1 MKQSMNYINALPDF
15 IEMQRASF
23 CWFIA
28 QGLNEELAMFSRI
41 HDFSYN
47 TEYILFG
54 NEYCLVKPI
63 YNIIRAKK
71 YTANY
76 AAQLVIPLEI
86 RNKKSNSIKFH
97 SQFPIITL
105 PLMTTSATFV
115 INGCE
120 RVIVSQIIRSPG
132 IYFEKNKN
140 QKKRKIVKR
149 KLSTDVNKLKS
160 FIPLGEPFISEHVLS
175 FFPTIYNQ
183 SLFQYSFTELKKQE
197 TNFNFYFLESFKIYR
212 IISGTQSLNKKSER
226 IKIFLHWLS
235 IKENIFNQTTTFS
248 SLATINL
255 IKNWHTLLRTLIK
268 YNLLKQLFNSKIQKI
283 ENQWLNKLNQ
293 TYLQIPTNKSVL
305 SNTSSFLN
313 LINYYEKTIQLKFCN
328 KLLLILVGNP
338 TSLKQINQFK
348 FLNNRIL
355 GTTQKIM
362 SVTKKSNKQNI
373 KPIFYF
379 SSTLKELFKYR
390 QKKKKLK
397 DPNNIRILTNSK
409 TYLSP
414 IQIRE
419 LKLEN
424 TNQSLFEYKYEINDN
439 KNKLTYLKSRSEIIQ
454 YKDSHQIKDSYRQ
467 RYSEKD
473 LYTAILI
480 PESGSWIR
488 FGFQKNTE
496 INKYKYPIKNQ
507 EDEVVIQLDK
517 FTQKPVIHLL
527 KEMGLT
533 DLEICQNLHHADF
546 FYFNKPLISTSINSS
561 TPCLRFDLKFN
572 DYKNISE
579 FSRIFDVRYY
589 RLGKIG
595 RSKINSRLNL
605 KLNSRIQTITYTDIF
620 SIIDSLITLSI
631 SKTTGD
637 DIDHL
642 KNRRVRSVGE
652 LLQNL
657 FRIGFQRLLRKLRSQ
672 TNKIGSSQLS
682 SFNIVGTTIREF
694 FGSSQLSQYMDQTNP
709 LSSLTHRRR
718 ISGLGPGGFDRD
730 RISFAVRDIHPSHYG
745 RICPIETP
753 EGQNVGLIASL
764 TTCARVN
771 KSGFI
776 ETPFWRV
783 INGKV
788 IKTGN
793 PIYLTAE
800 IEDFYKIAPADIA
813 TNEKNYLVRNLI
825 PVRYKQDFVTVT
837 PFEVDFIAIST
848 IQVVSVAASLI
859 PFFEH
864 DDANRALMGSNMQRQ
879 SVPLILPQKPIVG
892 TGLENQIA
900 IDSGA
905 TLNAH
910 SDGIID
916 SVTADQII
924 IKHNTGKELKYP
936 LQKYQ
941 RSNQE
946 TCINHRPIVW
956 KGEQVISGQMLT
968 DGPGINAGELA
979 LGQNVLI
986 AYMPWQG
993 YNFED
998 AILINERL
1006 VYEDIFT
1013 SIHIERYEVE
1023 IDQTADISE
1032 KTTKTIPNL
1041 NLSEIQHL
1049 NDDGIVSIGTFV
1061 KPGDILVGKVVE
1073 KDDSEQLPEAKL
1085 LRAIFG
1091 AKAKGVRDTSFRM
1104 PKGEY
1109 GRVIETL
1116 TFNRRTKLAYKFEK
1130 IQIFVAQIRKIQV
1143 GDKIAGRHGNKGI
1156 ISRILPRQ
1164 DMPFLPDG
1172 TPIDIILNPL
1182 GVPSRMNVGQLYE
1195 CLLGFAGHKL
1205 ERRFKILP
1213 FDEMYGPEVSRILIN
1228 KKLRQAAIEKD
1239 EAWVFNP
1246 YSPGKMVLIDGRTG
1260 KEFEN
1265 PITVGSG
1272 YMLKLIHL
1280 VDDKMHARA
1289 TGPYS
1294 LVTQQPL
1301 GGKAQQG
1308 GQRFGEMEVWALE
1321 GFGAAFTLKEL
1332 LTIKSDDMEGRNE
1345 TLNAIVKGHSIPTS
1359 GIPESFKVL
1368 LQELRSIG
1376 LDMSTYRIE
1385 QFNTSQTYETEV
1397 NLIEKYDPLSK
1408 TFPPTSN
1415 TNSIAF

>member
-1 MKQSMNYINALPDF
+1 MKKSMNYITALPDF
-15 IEMQRASF
+15 IEMQRVSF

-28 QGLNEELAMFSRI
+28 YGLNEELSMFSRI

-47 TEYILFG
+47 TEYLLFG
-54 NEYCLVKPI
+54 QEYSLVKPI
-63 YNIIRAKK
+63 YNIVRAKK

-76 AAQLVIPLEI
+76 AAQLVIPLEV
-86 RNKKSNSIKFH
+86 RNKKLNSVRYH
-97 SQFPIITL
+97 SQFPIINL

-140 QKKRKIVKR
+140 QKKRKKVKR
-149 KLSTDVNKLKS
+149 FLSSDINKLRS
-160 FIPLGEPFISEHVLS
+160 FVPIAEPFLSQQVL
-175 FFPTIYNQ
+175 FFPKTLKSDRILGSSYKN
-183 SLFQYSFTELKKQE
+183 LKKHKYV
-197 TNFNFYFLESFKIYR
+197 FNSYLLESFKIYR
-212 IISGTQSLNKKSER
+212 TISKTTNPDTKIER
-226 IKIFLHWLS
+226 IKLFLHWL
-235 IKENIFNQTTTFS
+235 K
-248 SLATINL
+248 
-255 IKNWHTLLRTLIK
+255 IKNKQVFQSQIIPNDYFNEFFVHWNFLLKCLIK
-268 YNLLKQLFNSKIQKI
+268 YEILKEKGGSALNSLQTPWLKTINNHLQTTDRLSKSTVLNDEVLFQYEKINQILFSYKVLLVPLFGTNSFKNLKNFTFLKSNLLDSQKKLKILTTELQHK
-283 ENQWLNKLNQ
+283 KLK
-293 TYLQIPTNKSVL
+293 PTLYFS
-305 SNTSSFLN
+305 
-313 LINYYEKTIQLKFCN
+313 
-328 KLLLILVGNP
+328 
-338 TSLKQINQFK
+338 TSLKELCKYTRKKNQ
-348 FLNNRIL
+348 N
-355 GTTQKIM
+355 
-362 SVTKKSNKQNI
+362 SQNLYDI
-373 KPIFYF
+373 
-379 SSTLKELFKYR
+379 
-390 QKKKKLK
+390 
-397 DPNNIRILTNSK
+397 
-409 TYLSP
+409 
-414 IQIRE
+414 
-419 LKLEN
+419 
-424 TNQSLFEYKYEINDN
+424 
-439 KNKLTYLKSRSEIIQ
+439 TYLKSRSEIIQ
-454 YKDSHQIKDSYRQ
+454 YKDDHEIKDKYKIK
-467 RYSEKD
+467 YNEKD

-480 PESGSWIR
+480 PEYGSWIR
-488 FGFQKNTE
+488 FSFQRNTK
-496 INKYKYPIKNQ
+496 INRYKYPIKNQ

-517 FTQKPVIHLL
+517 ITQKPVLHLL

-533 DLEICQNLHHADF
+533 DLEICQSLEHSDF
-546 FYFNKPLISTSINSS
+546 FYFNNPLITTNLEVEN
-561 TPCLRFDLKFN
+561 PLLRFNLSRDY
-572 DYKNISE
+572 YKNISE
-579 FSRIFDVRYY
+579 FSRIFDAQYY
-589 RLGKIG
+589 SLGKIG
-595 RSKINSRLNL
+595 RFKINNRLNI
-605 KLNSRIQTITYTDIF
+605 KVSKQIQTITYEDIF
-620 SIIDSLITLSI
+620 AIIDSLITLSI
-631 SKTTGD
+631 SKTVSD

-672 TNKIGSSQLS
+672 TNKTGSSQLS
-682 SFNIVGTTIREF
+682 SFNIVGATVREF

-793 PIYLTAE
+793 PIYLTADL
-800 IEDFYKIAPADIA
+800 EDFYKIAPADIS
-813 TNEKNYLVRNLI
+813 TNEKNYLTKNLI
-825 PVRYKQDFVTVT
+825 PVRYKQDFINVT
-837 PFEVDFIAIST
+837 PFEIDFIAIST

-900 IDSGA
+900 IDSGL
-905 TLNAH
+905 TINAQH
-910 SDGIID
+910 SGLVE

-924 IKHNTGKELKYP
+924 IKNSFGKEIKYT

-946 TCINHRPIVW
+946 TCINQRPIVW
-956 KGEQVISGQMLT
+956 KGEKIESGQMLT
-968 DGPGINAGELA
+968 DGPGIANSELA

-986 AYMPWQG
+986 AYMPWHG

-1006 VYEDIFT
+1006 VYEDVFT
-1013 SIHIERYEVE
+1013 SIHIERYEIE
-1023 IDQTADISE
+1023 IDQTAEVCE
-1032 KTTKTIPNL
+1032 KTTRNIPNL
-1041 NLSEIQHL
+1041 SFSELQHL
-1049 NDDGIVSIGTFV
+1049 NEDGIVSIGTFV
-1061 KPGDILVGKVVE
+1061 KPGDILVGKVIA
-1073 KDDSEQLPEAKL
+1073 KDESEQLPEAKL

-1104 PKGEY
+1104 PEGEY

-1130 IQIFVAQIRKIQV
+1130 IQIFIAQIRKIQV

-1172 TPIDIILNPL
+1172 TPVDIILNPL

-1195 CLLGFAGHKL
+1195 CLLGLAGHKL
-1205 ERRFKILP
+1205 NRRFKILP
-1213 FDEMYGPEVSRILIN
+1213 FDEMYGQEVSRILIN
-1228 KKLRQAAIEKD
+1228 KKLRQASIERD
-1239 EAWVFNP
+1239 EAWLFNP

-1265 PITVGSG
+1265 PITVGNA

-1301 GGKAQQG
+1301 GGKAQHG

-1345 TLNAIVKGHSIPTS
+1345 TLNAIVKGQPIPTS

-1376 LDMSTYRIE
+1376 LDMSTYRI
-1385 QFNTSQTYETEV
+1385 QKLSSPQTYEVEV

-1415 TNSIAF
+1415 INNISF

>member
-1 MKQSMNYINALPDF
+1 MKQSMNYITALPDF
-15 IEMQRASF
+15 IEMQRVSF

-54 NEYCLVKPI
+54 HEYSLVKPI
-63 YNIIRAKK
+63 YNILRAKK
-71 YTANY
+71 FTANY
-76 AAQLVIPLEI
+76 AAQLVIPLEV
-86 RNKKSNSIKFH
+86 RNKKLNSIRYH
-97 SQFPIITL
+97 SQFPIINL
-105 PLMTTSATFV
+105 PLMTTSATFI

-140 QKKRKIVKR
+140 QKKRKIIKR
-149 KLSTDVNKLKS
+149 KLPSDINKLRD
-160 FIPLGEPFISEHVLS
+160 FIPLGEPFISEQILT
-175 FFPTIYNQ
+175 FFPNVYNQ
-183 SLFQYSFTELKKQE
+183 SFFQYSFAELKRNEKD
-197 TNFNFYFLESFKIYR
+197 FYFYFLESFKIYQV
-212 IISGTQSLNKKSER
+212 ILKTIKYDKKLER
-226 IKIFLHWLS
+226 IKIFLHWLK
-235 IKENIFNQTTTFS
+235 IKKNEFTYRS
-248 SLATINL
+248 SLHSSNIINL
-255 IKNWHTLLRTLIK
+255 IENWNTLLKVLIK
-268 YNLLKQLFNSKIQKI
+268 YELFSRILNNDFNNLEKQWLRILNENLSTGQLLNDPQLFIKYYQKDI
-283 ENQWLNKLNQ
+283 LLTFPE
-293 TYLQIPTNKSVL
+293 
-305 SNTSSFLN
+305 
-313 LINYYEKTIQLKFCN
+313 QLF
-328 KLLLILVGNP
+328 LILVSNQNH
-338 TSLKQINQFK
+338 LRQINQFK
-348 FLNNRIL
+348 FLKKTSYI
-355 GTTQKIM
+355 TTQKLETLL
-362 SVTKKSNKQNI
+362 SNRQEKKL
-373 KPIFYF
+373 KPTFYF
-379 SSTLKELFKYR
+379 TTTLKEVFKYK
-390 QKKKKLK
+390 QKKKKSK
-397 DPNNIRILTNSK
+397 EIDNSFILTNSRID
-409 TYLSP
+409 LNLL
-414 IQIRE
+414 QIRNNN
-419 LKLEN
+419 LKHSNEN
-424 TNQSLFEYKYEINDN
+424 LFEYNFEFGEN
-439 KNKLTYLKSRSEIIQ
+439 KKKLNYLKSRSEIIQ
-454 YKDSHQIKDSYRQ
+454 YKDCHEIKDNYKEKFN
-467 RYSEKD
+467 EKD

-480 PESGSWIR
+480 PESGSWVR
-488 FGFQKNTE
+488 FTFQKNTE

-517 FTQKPVIHLL
+517 FTQKPIIHLL

-533 DLEICQNLHHADF
+533 DLEICQNLNHADF
-546 FYFNKPLISTSINSS
+546 FYFNKPLITNLINLEQ
-561 TPCLRFDLKFN
+561 PLLRFDLKF
-572 DYKNISE
+572 DYYRNISE

-595 RSKINSRLNL
+595 RSKINNRLNL
-605 KLNSRIQTITYTDIF
+605 KLNNQIQTITYTDIF
-620 SIIDSLITLSI
+620 AIIDSLITLSI
-631 SKTTGD
+631 SKTVSD

-682 SFNIVGTTIREF
+682 SFNIVGATIREF

-793 PIYLTAE
+793 PIYLTAD
-800 IEDFYKIAPADIA
+800 IEDLYKIAPADIA
-813 TNEKNYLVRNLI
+813 TNSQNYLTRNLI
-825 PVRYKQDFVTVT
+825 PVRYKQDFITVP
-837 PFEVDFIAIST
+837 PFDVDFIAISPV
-848 IQVVSVAASLI
+848 QVVSVAASLI

-900 IDSGA
+900 IDSGT

-910 SDGIID
+910 KTGIIN
-916 SVTADQII
+916 SVTADQITI
-924 IKHNTGKELKYP
+924 TYENGKEAKYP

-956 KGEQVISGQMLT
+956 KGERVESGQMLT
-968 DGPGINAGELA
+968 DGPGINASELA

-1006 VYEDIFT
+1006 VYEDVFT
-1013 SIHIERYEVE
+1013 SIHIERYEIE
-1023 IDQTADISE
+1023 IDQTAE
-1032 KTTKTIPNL
+1032 VCEETTKNIPNL
-1041 NLSEIQHL
+1041 NFSEIQHL
-1049 NDDGIVSIGTFV
+1049 NEDGIVSIGTFV
-1061 KPGDILVGKVVE
+1061 KPGDILVGKVIE

-1104 PKGEY
+1104 PEGEY
-1109 GRVIETL
+1109 GRVIGTL

-1130 IQIFVAQIRKIQV
+1130 IQIFIAQIRKIQV

-1182 GVPSRMNVGQLYE
+1182 GVPSRMNVGQIYE
-1195 CLLGFAGHKL
+1195 CLLGLAGHKL
-1205 ERRFKILP
+1205 DRRFKILP
-1213 FDEMYGPEVSRILIN
+1213 FDEMYGQEISRILIN
-1228 KKLRQAAIEKD
+1228 KKLRQASIEKD
-1239 EAWVFNP
+1239 EAWLFNP

-1265 PITVGSG
+1265 PITVGNG

-1301 GGKAQQG
+1301 GGKAQHG

-1345 TLNAIVKGHSIPTS
+1345 TLNAIVKGQSIPTS

-1376 LDMSTYRIE
+1376 LDMSTYRLE
-1385 QFNTSQTYETEV
+1385 QFNTSQIYETEV
-1397 NLIEKYDPLSK
+1397 NLIEKYDPLTK

-1415 TNSIAF
+1415 INTISF

>member
-1 MKQSMNYINALPDF
+1 MKKSMNYITALPDF
-15 IEMQRASF
+15 IEMQRVSF

-28 QGLNEELAMFSRI
+28 YGLNEELSMFSRI

-47 TEYILFG
+47 TEYLLFG
-54 NEYCLVKPI
+54 QEYSLVKPI
-63 YNIIRAKK
+63 YNIVRAKK

-76 AAQLVIPLEI
+76 AAQLVIPLEV
-86 RNKKSNSIKFH
+86 RNKKLNSVRYH
-97 SQFPIITL
+97 SQFPIINL
-105 PLMTTSATFV
+105 PLMTTAATFV

-140 QKKRKIVKR
+140 QKKRKKVKR
-149 KLSTDVNKLKS
+149 FLSSDINKLRS
-160 FIPLGEPFISEHVLS
+160 FVPIGEPFLSQQVLFFSQNLKSERLFGS
-175 FFPTIYNQ
+175 SYNN
-183 SLFQYSFTELKKQE
+183 LKKHKHV
-197 TNFNFYFLESFKIYR
+197 FNSYLLESFKIYR
-212 IISGTQSLNKKSER
+212 IISKTTDPETKIER
-226 IKIFLHWLS
+226 IKLFLHWLKVKNKQILQS
-235 IKENIFNQTTTFS
+235 QTEDFNEFFGHW
-248 SLATINL
+248 NF
-255 IKNWHTLLRTLIK
+255 LLKCLIK
-268 YNLLKQLFNSKIQKI
+268 YEILKENSDTSLDSLQNSWLKTLNTHLLTTNIVSK
-283 ENQWLNKLNQ
+283 
-293 TYLQIPTNKSVL
+293 S
-305 SNTSSFLN
+305 
-313 LINYYEKTIQLKFCN
+313 TIQNDEILAEYKKINQILFSYEVLLVPLFGTKSFKNLKNFTFLKVN
-328 KLLLILVGNP
+328 LVNSQKTLKTLVTELQHKKLKPTLYFS
-338 TSLKQINQFK
+338 TSLKELCK
-348 FLNNRIL
+348 YTR
-355 GTTQKIM
+355 
-362 SVTKKSNKQNI
+362 KK
-373 KPIFYF
+373 
-379 SSTLKELFKYR
+379 
-390 QKKKKLK
+390 
-397 DPNNIRILTNSK
+397 
-409 TYLSP
+409 
-414 IQIRE
+414 
-419 LKLEN
+419 
-424 TNQSLFEYKYEINDN
+424 NQSSQNLYDI
-439 KNKLTYLKSRSEIIQ
+439 TYLKSRSEIIQ
-454 YKDSHQIKDSYRQ
+454 YKDDHEIKDKYKIK
-467 RYSEKD
+467 YHEKD

-480 PESGSWIR
+480 PEYGSWIR
-488 FGFQKNTE
+488 FSFQRNTK
-496 INKYKYPIKNQ
+496 INQYKYPIKNQ

-517 FTQKPVIHLL
+517 ITQKPILHLL

-533 DLEICQNLHHADF
+533 DLEICQSLEHSDF
-546 FYFNKPLISTSINSS
+546 FYFNNPLITTNLEMEN
-561 TPCLRFDLKFN
+561 PLLRFNLNLDY
-572 DYKNISE
+572 YKNISE
-579 FSRIFDVRYY
+579 FSRIFDAQYY
-589 RLGKIG
+589 SLGKIG
-595 RSKINSRLNL
+595 RFKINNRLNI
-605 KLNSRIQTITYTDIF
+605 KVSKQIQTITYEDIF
-620 SIIDSLITLSI
+620 AIIDSLITLSI
-631 SKTTGD
+631 SKTVGD

-672 TNKIGSSQLS
+672 TNKTGSSQLS
-682 SFNIVGTTIREF
+682 SFNIVGATVREF

-793 PIYLTAE
+793 PIYLTADL
-800 IEDFYKIAPADIA
+800 EDFYKIAPADIS
-813 TNEKNYLVRNLI
+813 TNEKNYLTKNLI
-825 PVRYKQDFVTVT
+825 PVRYKQDFINVT

-900 IDSGA
+900 IDSGL
-905 TLNAH
+905 TINSQQTGLVE
-910 SDGIID
+910 

-924 IKHNTGKELKYP
+924 IKNSFGKEIKYT

-946 TCINHRPIVW
+946 TCINQRPIVW
-956 KGEQVISGQMLT
+956 KGEKVASGQMLT
-968 DGPGINAGELA
+968 DGPGIANSELA

-986 AYMPWQG
+986 AYMPWHG

-1006 VYEDIFT
+1006 VYEDVFT
-1013 SIHIERYEVE
+1013 SIHIERYEIE
-1023 IDQTADISE
+1023 IDQTAEVCE
-1032 KTTKTIPNL
+1032 KTTRNIPNL
-1041 NLSEIQHL
+1041 SFSELQHL
-1049 NDDGIVSIGTFV
+1049 NEDGIVSIGTFV
-1061 KPGDILVGKVVE
+1061 KPGDILVGKVIA
-1073 KDDSEQLPEAKL
+1073 KDESEQLPEAKL

-1104 PKGEY
+1104 PEGEY

-1130 IQIFVAQIRKIQV
+1130 IQIFIAQIRKIQV

-1172 TPIDIILNPL
+1172 TPVDIILNPL

-1195 CLLGFAGHKL
+1195 CLLGLAGHKL
-1205 ERRFKILP
+1205 NRRFKILP
-1213 FDEMYGPEVSRILIN
+1213 FDEMYGQEVSRILIN
-1228 KKLRQAAIEKD
+1228 KKLRQASIERD
-1239 EAWVFNP
+1239 EAWLFNP

-1265 PITVGSG
+1265 PITVGNA

-1301 GGKAQQG
+1301 GGKAQHG

-1345 TLNAIVKGHSIPTS
+1345 TLNAIVKGQPIPTS

-1385 QFNTSQTYETEV
+1385 KLSSPQTYEVEV

-1415 TNSIAF
+1415 INNISF

>member
-1 MKQSMNYINALPDF
+1 MKKSMNYITALPDF
-15 IEMQRASF
+15 IEMQRVSF

-28 QGLNEELAMFSRI
+28 YGLNEELSMFSRI

-47 TEYILFG
+47 TEYLLFG
-54 NEYCLVKPI
+54 QEYSLVKPV
-63 YNIIRAKK
+63 YNIVRAKK

-76 AAQLVIPLEI
+76 AAQLVIPLEV
-86 RNKKSNSIKFH
+86 RNKKLNSVRYH
-97 SQFPIITL
+97 SQFPIINL

-140 QKKRKIVKR
+140 QKKRKKVKR
-149 KLSTDVNKLKS
+149 FLSTDINKLRS
-160 FIPLGEPFISEHVLS
+160 FVPIGEPFLSEQIL
-175 FFPTIYNQ
+175 FFPKNLKNERLLGSSYNH
-183 SLFQYSFTELKKQE
+183 LKTHK
-197 TNFNFYFLESFKIYR
+197 NIFNAYLLESFKIYR
-212 IISGTQSLNKKSER
+212 IISKTDGTDLKNER
-226 IKIFLHWLS
+226 IKLFLHWLKLKNRQIIRLNNFQSQQITEFLSYWNFLLRCLIKYEILQTKTNS
-235 IKENIFNQTTTFS
+235 ILLLEKNWLTTITKKLENSSLHKTLEISPRQVTNKLSKYENINKILISYELLLVPLFNKHSFKNLKNFNFLKENIVDLKTKFRIMITQIQS
-248 SLATINL
+248 KKLKPTI
-255 IKNWHTLLRTLIK
+255 
-268 YNLLKQLFNSKIQKI
+268 
-283 ENQWLNKLNQ
+283 
-293 TYLQIPTNKSVL
+293 
-305 SNTSSFLN
+305 
-313 LINYYEKTIQLKFCN
+313 
-328 KLLLILVGNP
+328 
-338 TSLKQINQFK
+338 
-348 FLNNRIL
+348 
-355 GTTQKIM
+355 
-362 SVTKKSNKQNI
+362 
-373 KPIFYF
+373 YF
-379 SSTLKELFKYR
+379 SKSLKELCKYTR
-390 QKKKKLK
+390 KKSQ
-397 DPNNIRILTNSK
+397 N
-409 TYLSP
+409 LSNLYD
-414 IQIRE
+414 I
-419 LKLEN
+419 
-424 TNQSLFEYKYEINDN
+424 
-439 KNKLTYLKSRSEIIQ
+439 TYLKSRSEIVQ
-454 YKDSHQIKDSYRQ
+454 YKDDNEIKDIYKVKYQ
-467 RYSEKD
+467 EKD

-480 PESGSWIR
+480 PEYGSWIR
-488 FGFQKNTE
+488 FTFQRNTN
-496 INKYKYPIKNQ
+496 INQYKYPIKNQ

-517 FTQKPVIHLL
+517 ITQKPVLHLL

-533 DLEICQNLHHADF
+533 DLEICQSLEHSDF
-546 FYFNKPLISTSINSS
+546 FYFNNPLITTNIDIEQ
-561 TPCLRFDLKFN
+561 PLLRFDLN
-572 DYKNISE
+572 TNYYKNISE
-579 FSRIFDVRYY
+579 FSRIFDAQYY
-589 RLGKIG
+589 SLGKIG
-595 RSKINSRLNL
+595 RFKINNRLNI
-605 KLNSRIQTITYTDIF
+605 KVPNQIQTITYDDIF
-620 SIIDSLITLSI
+620 AIIDSLITLSI
-631 SKTTGD
+631 SKTVGD

-672 TNKIGSSQLS
+672 TNKTGSSQLS
-682 SFNIVGTTIREF
+682 SFNIVGATVREF

-788 IKTGN
+788 IKTGT
-793 PIYLTAE
+793 PIYLTADL
-800 IEDFYKIAPADIA
+800 EDFYKIAPADIS
-813 TNEKNYLVRNLI
+813 TNEKNYLTKNLI
-825 PVRYKQDFVTVT
+825 PVRYKQDFINVT
-837 PFEVDFIAIST
+837 PFEVDFIAISP

-900 IDSGA
+900 IDSGL
-905 TLNAH
+905 TINAQH
-910 SDGIID
+910 DGIIE
-916 SVTADQII
+916 SVTADQIT
-924 IKHNTGKELKYP
+924 IKNTLGKKFKYT

-946 TCINHRPIVW
+946 TCINQRPIVW
-956 KGEQVISGQMLT
+956 KGEKIQSGQMLT
-968 DGPGINAGELA
+968 DGPGIANSELA
-979 LGQNVLI
+979 LGQNVLV
-986 AYMPWQG
+986 AYMPWHG

-1006 VYEDIFT
+1006 VYEDVFT
-1013 SIHIERYEVE
+1013 SIHIERYEIE
-1023 IDQTADISE
+1023 IDQTAEVCE
-1032 KTTKTIPNL
+1032 KTTRNIPNL
-1041 NLSEIQHL
+1041 SFAEVQHL
-1049 NDDGIVSIGTFV
+1049 NEDGIISISTFV
-1061 KPGDILVGKVVE
+1061 KPGDILVGKVIA
-1073 KDDSEQLPEAKL
+1073 KDESEQLPEAKL

-1104 PKGEY
+1104 PEGEY

-1130 IQIFVAQIRKIQV
+1130 IQIFIAQIRKIQV

-1172 TPIDIILNPL
+1172 TPVDIILNPL

-1195 CLLGFAGHKL
+1195 CLLGLAGHKL
-1205 ERRFKILP
+1205 NRRFKILP
-1213 FDEMYGPEVSRILIN
+1213 FDEMYGQEVSRILIN
-1228 KKLRQAAIEKD
+1228 KKLRQASIEHD
-1239 EAWVFNP
+1239 EAWLFNP

-1260 KEFEN
+1260 REFEN
-1265 PITVGSG
+1265 PITVGNA

-1301 GGKAQQG
+1301 GGKAQHG

-1345 TLNAIVKGHSIPTS
+1345 TLNAIVKGQPIPTS

-1385 QFNTSQTYETEV
+1385 KLSSTQTYEVEV

-1415 TNSIAF
+1415 INNISF

>member
-1 MKQSMNYINALPDF
+1 MKQSMNYITSLPDF
-15 IEMQRASF
+15 MEMQRVSF

-28 QGLNEELAMFSRI
+28 QGLTEELELFSRI

-54 NEYCLVKPI
+54 SEYSLVKPI

-86 RNKKSNSIKFH
+86 RNKKLNNIKYH
-97 SQFPIITL
+97 NQFPIINL
-105 PLMTTSATFV
+105 PLMTTSATFI

-140 QKKRKIVKR
+140 QKKRKLIKR
-149 KLSTDVNKLKS
+149 KLSSDINKLGQ
-160 FIPLGEPFISEHVLS
+160 FIPLGEPFVSEQILS
-175 FFPTIYNQ
+175 FFPKRYNQ
-183 SLFQYSFTELKKQE
+183 SLFQYSFTELKQNEK
-197 TNFNFYFLESFKIYR
+197 NFYFYFLESFKIYQ
-212 IISGTQSLNKKSER
+212 IISKTLNSEDKRKR
-226 IKIFLHWLS
+226 IKIFLHWLK
-235 IKENIFNQTTTFS
+235 IKKNQNLNINTSNLLTNWNSLLKLLLKYELLTYTINQQFEINKKTLFNQVDINYQNFNNQI
-248 SLATINL
+248 INL
-255 IKNWHTLLRTLIK
+255 TKTKQSQQINK
-268 YNLLKQLFNSKIQKI
+268 YYNRINKIQFAK
-283 ENQWLNKLNQ
+283 Q
-293 TYLQIPTNKSVL
+293 
-305 SNTSSFLN
+305 
-313 LINYYEKTIQLKFCN
+313 
-328 KLLLILVGNP
+328 LLLILVYNSEP
-338 TSLKQINQFK
+338 LHQINQFK
-348 FLNNRIL
+348 FLNETISL
-355 GTTQKIM
+355 TTQKLQ
-362 SVTKKSNKQNI
+362 TLPNKIQI
-373 KPIFYF
+373 QKLKPTFYF
-379 SSTLKELFKYR
+379 SKTLKEIVKYKE
-390 QKKKKLK
+390 KKKKIK
-397 DPNNIRILTNSK
+397 EFENIRIISK
-409 TYLSP
+409 SLQSNDSIIKNDIFQYKS
-414 IQIRE
+414 E
-419 LKLEN
+419 LNEN
-424 TNQSLFEYKYEINDN
+424 IKRLN
-439 KNKLTYLKSRSEIIQ
+439 YLKTRSEIIQ
-454 YKDSHQIKDSYRQ
+454 YKDSYEIKNP
-467 RYSEKD
+467 YSLKYNEKD

-488 FGFQKNTE
+488 FSFQKNTD

-507 EDEVVIQLDK
+507 EDQLVIQLDK
-517 FTQKPVIHLL
+517 FTQKPVIDLL

-533 DLEICQNLHHADF
+533 DLEICQNLEYADF
-546 FYFNKPLISTSINSS
+546 FYFNKPLINNVQSINQ
-561 TPCLRFDLKFN
+561 PLLRFDLKF
-572 DYKNISE
+572 DYYKNISE
-579 FSRIFDVRYY
+579 FSRIFDVNYY

-595 RSKINSRLNL
+595 RSKINNRLNL
-605 KLNSRIQTITYTDIF
+605 KLNNHIQTLTYTDIF
-620 SIIDSLITLSI
+620 SIIDSLIKLSI
-631 SKTTGD
+631 SKTLGD

-672 TNKIGSSQLS
+672 TNKIGSNQLS
-682 SFNIVGTTIREF
+682 SFNIVGSTIREF

-788 IKTGN
+788 IKTGT
-793 PIYLTAE
+793 PIYLTADV
-800 IEDFYKIAPADIA
+800 EDFYKIAPADIP
-813 TNEKNYLVRNLI
+813 TNSQNYLICNLI
-825 PVRYKQDFVTVT
+825 PVRYKQDFITVT
-837 PFEVDFIAIST
+837 PFEVDFISLSP

-864 DDANRALMGSNMQRQ
+864 DDANRALMGANMQRQ

-900 IDSGA
+900 IDSGT
-905 TLNAH
+905 TLNSH
-910 SDGIID
+910 KSGIVD
-916 SVTADQII
+916 SVTADQIT
-924 IKHNTGKELKYP
+924 IKHDDGSERKYF

-946 TCINHRPIVW
+946 TCINYRPIVW
-956 KGEQVISGQMLT
+956 KGETVKSGQILT
-968 DGPGINAGELA
+968 DGPGINSSELA

-986 AYMPWQG
+986 GYMPWQG

-1013 SIHIERYEVE
+1013 SIHIERYEIE
-1023 IDQTADISE
+1023 IDQTAEICE
-1032 KTTKTIPNL
+1032 KTTKNIPNL
-1041 NLSEIQHL
+1041 NFSETQHL
-1049 NDDGIVSIGTFV
+1049 NEDGIVSIGTFV
-1061 KPGDILVGKVVE
+1061 KPGDILVGKVLK
-1073 KDDSEQLPEAKL
+1073 KDDSDQLPEAKL

-1104 PKGEY
+1104 PEGEY

-1116 TFNRRTKLAYKFEK
+1116 TFNRQTKLSYKFEK
-1130 IQIFVAQIRKIQV
+1130 IQIFIAQIRKIQV

-1195 CLLGFAGHKL
+1195 CLLGLAGHKL
-1205 ERRFKILP
+1205 DRRFKILP

-1228 KKLRQAAIEKD
+1228 KKLRQASVEKD
-1239 EAWVFNP
+1239 EAWLFNP

-1265 PITVGSG
+1265 PITVGNG

-1301 GGKAQQG
+1301 GGKAQNG

-1321 GFGAAFTLKEL
+1321 GFGAAFTLKEI

-1345 TLNAIVKGHSIPTS
+1345 TLNAIVKGQLIPTS

-1385 QFNTSQTYETEV
+1385 TFNTIQTYETEV

-1415 TNSIAF
+1415 VNTISF

>member
-1 MKQSMNYINALPDF
+1 MKQSMNYITALPDF
-15 IEMQRASF
+15 IGMQRVSF

-54 NEYCLVKPI
+54 HEYRLVKPI
-63 YNIIRAKK
+63 YNTIRAKK
-71 YTANY
+71 YTSNY
-76 AAQLVIPLEI
+76 AAQLVIPLEV
-86 RNKKSNSIKFH
+86 RNKKLNSIRYH
-97 SQFPIITL
+97 SQFPIINL

-140 QKKRKIVKR
+140 QKKRKVIKR
-149 KLSTDVNKLKS
+149 KLSADINKLRT
-160 FIPLGEPFISEHVLS
+160 FIPLGEPFISDQILS
-175 FFPTIYNQ
+175 FFPIIHNQ
-183 SLFQYSFTELKKQE
+183 SLFQYSFSTLKKTQ
-197 TNFNFYFLESFKIYR
+197 TDFYLYFLESFKIYN
-212 IISGTQSLNKKSER
+212 IISKTIHYEKKIER
-226 IKIFLHWLS
+226 IKIFLHWLK
-235 IKENIFNQTTTFS
+235 IKKDKFYKVNELDDFKPNYLIHYWN
-248 SLATINL
+248 SLL
-255 IKNWHTLLRTLIK
+255 KSLVK
-268 YNLLKQLFNSKIQKI
+268 YNLLNQSLTNTAGNIVKQWFNKDYLVSTIPDFSSNDSKVI
-283 ENQWLNKLNQ
+283 L
-293 TYLQIPTNKSVL
+293 
-305 SNTSSFLN
+305 
-313 LINYYEKTIQLKFCN
+313 NYYEKIIQFSFN
-328 KLLLILVGNP
+328 DKLLLILLDN
-338 TSLKQINQFK
+338 KNQFK
-348 FLNNRIL
+348 QISQFRFLNKRF
-355 GTTQKIM
+355 
-362 SVTKKSNKQNI
+362 VFSNKNINDAIQNI
-373 KPIFYF
+373 QQKNLRPTFYF
-379 SSTLKELFKYR
+379 STTLKELCKYKN
-390 QKKKKLK
+390 KKKKYK
-397 DPNNIRILTNSK
+397 ESEVNRTDTNSGFD
-409 TYLSP
+409 LNSV
-414 IQIRE
+414 QIRN
-419 LKLEN
+419 LSSKDSHP
-424 TNQSLFEYKYEINDN
+424 SLFEYNYELTEN
-439 KNKLTYLKSRSEIIQ
+439 KKKLQYLKSRSEIIQ
-454 YKDSHQIKDSYRQ
+454 YKDCHEIQDNYMQKYD
-467 RYSEKD
+467 EKD
-473 LYTAILI
+473 FYTAILI

-488 FGFQKNTE
+488 IGFQKNTE

-533 DLEICQNLHHADF
+533 DLEICQNLQHADF
-546 FYFNKPLISTSINSS
+546 FYFNKPLIKNSS
-561 TPCLRFDLKFN
+561 SSTQPLFRFGLNFEY
-572 DYKNISE
+572 YKNISQ
-579 FSRIFDVRYY
+579 FSRIFDLRYY

-595 RSKINSRLNL
+595 RSKVNRRLNL
-605 KLNSRIQTITYTDIF
+605 KLDSQTQTITYSDIF
-620 SIIDSLITLSI
+620 AIIDALISLSI

-682 SFNIVGTTIREF
+682 SFNIIGATIREF

-771 KSGFI
+771 QAGFI

-800 IEDFYKIAPADIA
+800 IEDSYKIAPADIS
-813 TNEKNYLVRNLI
+813 TNSQNYLTKNLI
-825 PVRYKQDFVTVT
+825 PVRYKQDFITVT
-837 PFEVDFIAIST
+837 PFEVDFIAISPV
-848 IQVVSVAASLI
+848 QVVSVAASLI

-900 IDSGA
+900 IDSGM
-905 TLNAH
+905 TIN
-910 SDGIID
+910 SQKSGIV
-916 SVTADQII
+916 SLVTADQITV
-924 IKHNTGKELKYP
+924 KSDDGNKCKYP

-956 KGEQVISGQMLT
+956 KGEKVKSGQMLT

-1013 SIHIERYEVE
+1013 SIHIERYEIE
-1023 IDQTADISE
+1023 IDQTAE
-1032 KTTKTIPNL
+1032 VCERTTKNIPNL
-1041 NLSEIQHL
+1041 NSSDTQHL
-1049 NDDGIVSIGTFV
+1049 NEDGIVSIGTFV
-1061 KPGDILVGKVVE
+1061 KPGDILVGKVIE

-1104 PKGEY
+1104 PEGEY

-1130 IQIFVAQIRKIQV
+1130 IQIFIAQIRKIQV

-1195 CLLGFAGHKL
+1195 CLLGLAGHKL
-1205 ERRFKILP
+1205 DRRFKILP
-1213 FDEMYGPEVSRILIN
+1213 FDEMYGQEISRILIN
-1228 KKLRQAAIEKD
+1228 KKLRQASIEKD
-1239 EAWVFNP
+1239 EAWIFNP

-1265 PITVGSG
+1265 PITVGNG

-1301 GGKAQQG
+1301 GGKAQHG

-1345 TLNAIVKGHSIPTS
+1345 TLNAIVKGQPIPTS

-1385 QFNTSQTYETEV
+1385 KFNTSQVYETEV

-1415 TNSIAF
+1415 IDSISF

>member
-47 TEYILFG
+47 TEYVLFG

-86 RNKKSNSIKFH
+86 RNKKSNIIKFH

-197 TNFNFYFLESFKIYR
+197 TDFNFYFLESFKIYR
-212 IISGTQSLNKKSER
+212 IISSTNSLNKKSER
-226 IKIFLHWLS
+226 IKIFLHWLN
-235 IKENIFNQTTTFS
+235 IKENAFKQTRKFS
-248 SLATINL
+248 SVITVNL
-255 IKNWHTLLRTLIK
+255 IKDWHKLLRILIK
-268 YNLLKQLFNSKIQKI
+268 YNLLNQLFNSEIQKI
-283 ENQWLNKLNQ
+283 ENKWQNTLNQ
-293 TYLQIPTNKSVL
+293 TYLQIPTNP
-305 SNTSSFLN
+305 SSFIT
-313 LINYYEKTIQLKFCN
+313 LINYYENTIQLKFFN
-328 KLLLILVGNP
+328 KLLLILIGNP

-348 FLNNRIL
+348 FLNNRVL
-355 GTTQKIM
+355 QTKQKIV
-362 SVTKKSNKQNI
+362 SVTKNSNKQNI

-414 IQIRE
+414 TQIQE
-419 LKLEN
+419 LKREN
-424 TNQSLFEYKYEINDN
+424 SNQSLFEYKYEINDN

-454 YKDSHQIKDSYRQ
+454 YKDSHQINDCYHQ

-517 FTQKPVIHLL
+517 FTQKPIIHLL

-546 FYFNKPLISTSINSS
+546 FYFNKPLISTSINSL
-561 TPCLRFDLKFN
+561 TPCLRFDLQLN

-910 SDGIID
+910 TDGIVD

-924 IKHNTGKELKYP
+924 IKHNTGKEIKYP

-946 TCINHRPIVW
+946 TCINYRPIVW
-956 KGEQVISGQMLT
+956 KGEHVISGQMLT

-1041 NLSEIQHL
+1041 NFSEIQHL
-1049 NDDGIVSIGTFV
+1049 NEDGIVSIGTFV

-1172 TPIDIILNPL
+1172 TPVDIILNPL

-1246 YSPGKMVLIDGRTG
+1246 YSPGKMVLVDGRTG

-1345 TLNAIVKGHSIPTS
+1345 TLNAIVKGQSIPTS

>member
-1 MKQSMNYINALPDF
+1 MKQSINYITVLPDF
-15 IEMQRASF
+15 IEMQRVSF
-23 CWFIA
+23 CWFISH
-28 QGLNEELAMFSRI
+28 GLSEELAMFSRVY
-41 HDFSYN
+41 DFTYN
-47 TEYILFG
+47 IEYVLFG
-54 NEYCLVKPI
+54 HEYSLVKPI
-63 YNIIRAKK
+63 YNVIRAKK

-76 AAQLVIPLEI
+76 AAQLLIPLEV
-86 RNKKSNSIKFH
+86 RNKKLNTVCYH
-97 SQFPIITL
+97 RQFPIINL
-105 PLMTTSATFV
+105 PLMTTFATFIV
-115 INGCE
+115 NGCE

-140 QKKRKIVKR
+140 QKKRKLIKR
-149 KLSTDVNKLKS
+149 KLPSNITRLKD
-160 FIPLGEPFISEHVLS
+160 FIPLGEPFISEQKLS
-175 FFPTIYNQ
+175 FFPNTFNQ
-183 SLFQYSFTELKKQE
+183 NLFKYSFFELQKTEK
-197 TNFNFYFLESFKIYR
+197 NFNINFLETFKIYQ
-212 IISGTQSLNKKSER
+212 IILKTNKTDRKLER
-226 IKIFLHWLS
+226 IKIFLHWLATKEKQAIRP
-235 IKENIFNQTTTFS
+235 IKSEQFEHNTQIKTWNS
-248 SLATINL
+248 SL
-255 IKNWHTLLRTLIK
+255 KSLIK
-268 YNLLKQLFNSKIQKI
+268 YQLINSAPRKDSTSFEI
-283 ENQWLNKLNQ
+283 QWLNKIHENFHHLNSYEE
-293 TYLQIPTNKSVL
+293 TGNKYEVIL
-305 SNTSSFLN
+305 
-313 LINYYEKTIQLKFCN
+313 NYYKKITETKFKN
-328 KLLLILVGNP
+328 NLFTVLMVNQNYLNSV
-338 TSLKQINQFK
+338 NQFK
-348 FLNNRIL
+348 YLKQLSFSRVQKLNDLVTEAHETKLKPNVYF
-355 GTTQKIM
+355 TT
-362 SVTKKSNKQNI
+362 
-373 KPIFYF
+373 
-379 SSTLKELFKYR
+379 TLKELLKYKE
-390 QKKKKLK
+390 KKKKK
-397 DPNNIRILTNSK
+397 KKSRSN
-409 TYLSP
+409 
-414 IQIRE
+414 
-419 LKLEN
+419 
-424 TNQSLFEYKYEINDN
+424 
-439 KNKLTYLKSRSEIIQ
+439 YLKSRSEIIN
-454 YKDSHQIKDSYRQ
+454 YKDCHEVKDSYKIQ
-467 RYSEKD
+467 YQEKD
-473 LYTAILI
+473 LYTAVLI
-480 PESGSWIR
+480 PDSGSWIR
-488 FGFQKNTE
+488 FGFQKNTN

-507 EDEVVIQLDK
+507 EDEIIVQLDK
-517 FTQKPVIHLL
+517 FTQKPIIHLL

-533 DLEICQNLHHADF
+533 DLEICKNLNHANF
-546 FYFNKPLISTSINSS
+546 FYFNEPLITHSPDSLQ
-561 TPCLRFDLKFN
+561 PLPRFDLKLD

-579 FSRIFDVRYY
+579 FSRIFDLRYY

-595 RSKINSRLNL
+595 RIKINNRLKINL
-605 KLNSRIQTITYTDIF
+605 NNQIQNITYTDIF
-620 SIIDSLITLSI
+620 AIIDSLITLST

-657 FRIGFQRLLRKLRSQ
+657 FRIGFQRLVRKLKSQ
-672 TNKIGSSQLS
+672 TNKIGSNQLYN
-682 SFNIVGTTIREF
+682 FNIVGSTIREF

-771 KSGFI
+771 KTGFI

-783 INGKV
+783 VNGKV

-793 PIYLTAE
+793 PIYLTAD
-800 IEDFYKIAPADIA
+800 IEDLYKIAPADIN
-813 TNEKNYLVRNLI
+813 TNEQNYLIRNLI
-825 PVRYKQDFVTVT
+825 PVRYKQDFITVT
-837 PFEVDFIAIST
+837 PSEVDFISIST
-848 IQVVSVAASLI
+848 VQVVSVAASLI

-879 SVPLILPQKPIVG
+879 SVPLILAQKPIVG

-900 IDSGA
+900 NDSGN
-905 TLNAH
+905 TLNAYR
-910 SDGIID
+910 SGIIS
-916 SVTADQII
+916 SVTANQIR
-924 IKHNTGKELKYP
+924 IKYDNKKEGKYSLH
-936 LQKYQ
+936 KYQ

-946 TCINHRPIVW
+946 TCINQRPIVW
-956 KGEQVISGQMLT
+956 KGERVESGQMLT
-968 DGPGINAGELA
+968 DGPGINGSELA

-1006 VYEDIFT
+1006 VYEDVFT
-1013 SIHIERYEVE
+1013 SIHIEKYEIE
-1023 IDQTADISE
+1023 IDQTAEICE
-1032 KTTKTIPNL
+1032 KTTKEIPNL
-1041 NLSEIQHL
+1041 EFTETQHL
-1049 NDDGIVSIGTFV
+1049 NDDGIVLVGTFV
-1061 KPGDILVGKVVE
+1061 KPGDILIGKVIQ

-1104 PKGEY
+1104 PQGEY

-1130 IQIFVAQIRKIQV
+1130 IQIFIAQIRKIQV

-1156 ISRILPRQ
+1156 ISRILSRS

-1205 ERRFKILP
+1205 NRRFKILP
-1213 FDEMYGPEVSRILIN
+1213 FDELHGQETSRILIN
-1228 KKLRQAAIEKD
+1228 KKLRQASIENN
-1239 EAWVFNP
+1239 EAWIFNP
-1246 YSPGKMVLIDGRTG
+1246 YSPGKIILIDGRDG

-1265 PITVGSG
+1265 PITIGNA

-1294 LVTQQPL
+1294 LITQQPL
-1301 GGKAQQG
+1301 RGKAQHG

-1332 LTIKSDDMEGRNE
+1332 LTIKSDDMQGRNE
-1345 TLNAIVKGHSIPTS
+1345 TLNAIVKGQQIPQF

-1368 LQELRSIG
+1368 LHELRSIG

-1385 QFNTSQTYETEV
+1385 KFSSTKKYEVEV
-1397 NLIEKYDPLSK
+1397 NLIEKYNALLK
-1408 TFPPTSN
+1408 TFSPTSN
-1415 TNSIAF
+1415 INDISF

>member
-1 MKQSMNYINALPDF
+1 MKQSMNYITSLPDF
-15 IEMQRASF
+15 MEMQRVSF

-28 QGLNEELAMFSRI
+28 QGLTEELELFSRI

-54 NEYCLVKPI
+54 NEYSLVKPI

-86 RNKKSNSIKFH
+86 RNKKLNNIRYH
-97 SQFPIITL
+97 NQFPIINL
-105 PLMTTSATFV
+105 PLMTTSATFI

-140 QKKRKIVKR
+140 QKKRKLIKR
-149 KLSTDVNKLKS
+149 KLSSDINKLGN
-160 FIPLGEPFISEHVLS
+160 FIPLGEPFVSEQILS
-175 FFPTIYNQ
+175 IFPRRYNQ
-183 SLFQYSFTELKKQE
+183 SLFQYSFSELKQNEKD
-197 TNFNFYFLESFKIYR
+197 FYFHFLESFKIYQL
-212 IISGTQSLNKKSER
+212 ISKTLNSTHKRKR
-226 IKIFLHWLS
+226 IKLFLHWLNV
-235 IKENIFNQTTTFS
+235 KKNQTSNISVINLLTNWNFLLKLLLKYQLLTYTINDKSEINEKNFSNQININYQKFS
-248 SLATINL
+248 SLI
-255 IKNWHTLLRTLIK
+255 
-268 YNLLKQLFNSKIQKI
+268 
-283 ENQWLNKLNQ
+283 
-293 TYLQIPTNKSVL
+293 
-305 SNTSSFLN
+305 LN
-313 LINYYEKTIQLKFCN
+313 LPKTKQNQQVNKYYKKINKAQFVK
-328 KLLLILVGNP
+328 KLLLILIYDSK
-338 TSLKQINQFK
+338 SLHQINQFK
-348 FLNNRIL
+348 FLNKAIFL
-355 GTTQKIM
+355 TTQKLQIL
-362 SVTKKSNKQNI
+362 TQETQIQKL
-373 KPIFYF
+373 KPTFYF
-379 SSTLKELFKYR
+379 SKTLKEIVKYKE
-390 QKKKKLK
+390 KKKKIKEFENLRITSTVFQPNDSKIKKNNFQYESELNENHKRLK
-397 DPNNIRILTNSK
+397 
-409 TYLSP
+409 
-414 IQIRE
+414 
-419 LKLEN
+419 
-424 TNQSLFEYKYEINDN
+424 
-439 KNKLTYLKSRSEIIQ
+439 YLKARSEIIQ
-454 YKDSHQIKDSYRQ
+454 YKDSYEIPNT
-467 RYSEKD
+467 YSLKYNEKD

-488 FGFQKNTE
+488 FSFQKNTD

-507 EDEVVIQLDK
+507 EDEIVIQLDK
-517 FTQKPVIHLL
+517 FTQKPIIHLL

-533 DLEICQNLHHADF
+533 DLEICQNLEHADF
-546 FYFNKPLISTSINSS
+546 FYFNKPLITNADSLNQPI
-561 TPCLRFDLKFN
+561 LRFDLKF
-572 DYKNISE
+572 DYYKNISE
-579 FSRIFDVRYY
+579 FSRIFDVNYY

-595 RSKINSRLNL
+595 RSKINNRLNL
-605 KLNSRIQTITYTDIF
+605 KLNNQIQTLTYIDIF
-620 SIIDSLITLSI
+620 AIIDSLITLSI
-631 SKTTGD
+631 SKTLGD

-682 SFNIVGTTIREF
+682 SFNIVGSTIREF

-788 IKTGN
+788 IKTGT
-793 PIYLTAE
+793 PIYLTADV
-800 IEDFYKIAPADIA
+800 EDFYKIAPADIA
-813 TNEKNYLVRNLI
+813 TNSQNYLICNLI
-825 PVRYKQDFVTVT
+825 PVRYKQDFITVT
-837 PFEVDFIAIST
+837 PFEVDFISLST

-864 DDANRALMGSNMQRQ
+864 DDANRALMGANMQRQ

-900 IDSGA
+900 IDSGT
-905 TLNAH
+905 TLNSH
-910 SDGIID
+910 KSGIVD
-916 SVTADQII
+916 SVTADQITV
-924 IKHNTGKELKYP
+924 KHNDGTERKYF

-946 TCINHRPIVW
+946 TCINYRPIVW
-956 KGEQVISGQMLT
+956 KGETVKSGQIIT
-968 DGPGINAGELA
+968 DGPGINSSELA

-986 AYMPWQG
+986 GYMPWQG

-1013 SIHIERYEVE
+1013 SIHIERYEIE
-1023 IDQTADISE
+1023 IDQTAEICE
-1032 KTTKTIPNL
+1032 KTTKNIPNL
-1041 NLSEIQHL
+1041 NFSETQHL
-1049 NDDGIVSIGTFV
+1049 NEDGIVSIGTFV
-1061 KPGDILVGKVVE
+1061 KPGDILVGKVLK

-1104 PKGEY
+1104 PEGEY

-1116 TFNRRTKLAYKFEK
+1116 TFNRQTKLSYKFEK
-1130 IQIFVAQIRKIQV
+1130 IQIFIAQIRKIQV

-1195 CLLGFAGHKL
+1195 CLLGLAGHKL
-1205 ERRFKILP
+1205 DRRFKILP

-1228 KKLRQAAIEKD
+1228 KKLRQASVEKD
-1239 EAWVFNP
+1239 EAWLFNP

-1265 PITVGSG
+1265 PITVGNG

-1301 GGKAQQG
+1301 GGKAQHG

-1321 GFGAAFTLKEL
+1321 GFGAAFTLKEI

-1345 TLNAIVKGHSIPTS
+1345 TLNAIVKGQLIPTS

-1385 QFNTSQTYETEV
+1385 PFNTTQTYETEV

-1408 TFPPTSN
+1408 TFAPTSN
-1415 TNSIAF
+1415 INAISF

>member
-1 MKQSMNYINALPDF
+1 MKQSINYITVLPDF
-15 IEMQRASF
+15 IEMQRVSF
-23 CWFIA
+23 CWFISH
-28 QGLNEELAMFSRI
+28 GLSEELAMFSRVY
-41 HDFSYN
+41 DFTYN
-47 TEYILFG
+47 IEYVLFG
-54 NEYCLVKPI
+54 NEYSLIKPI
-63 YNIIRAKK
+63 YNVIRAKK

-76 AAQLVIPLEI
+76 AAQLLIPLEV
-86 RNKKSNSIKFH
+86 RNKKLNTVCYH
-97 SQFPIITL
+97 SQFPIINL
-105 PLMTTSATFV
+105 PLMTTFATFIV
-115 INGCE
+115 NGCE

-140 QKKRKIVKR
+140 QKKRKLIKR
-149 KLSTDVNKLKS
+149 KLPSTITRLKD
-160 FIPLGEPFISEHVLS
+160 FIPLGEPFISEQKLS
-175 FFPTIYNQ
+175 FFPNTFNQ
-183 SLFQYSFTELKKQE
+183 SLFKYSFFELQKTEKSF
-197 TNFNFYFLESFKIYR
+197 NFNFLEAFKIYQ
-212 IISGTQSLNKKSER
+212 IILKTIETDKKLER
-226 IKIFLHWLS
+226 IKIFLHWLTT
-235 IKENIFNQTTTFS
+235 KEKQITQTTYLQQFGNS
-248 SLATINL
+248 NSLKTWNS
-255 IKNWHTLLRTLIK
+255 LLKSLIK
-268 YNLLKQLFNSKIQKI
+268 YELVNQSSSENSTSFEKQWLNKIHDNFYHLNSYEETSYNHKVVLNYYKKITEIQFNNNLFIILMDNQSSLNSVNQFKYLKQLSFSKIQK
-283 ENQWLNKLNQ
+283 
-293 TYLQIPTNKSVL
+293 
-305 SNTSSFLN
+305 
-313 LINYYEKTIQLKFCN
+313 
-328 KLLLILVGNP
+328 
-338 TSLKQINQFK
+338 
-348 FLNNRIL
+348 LNNL
-355 GTTQKIM
+355 VNEAGT
-362 SVTKKSNKQNI
+362 I
-373 KPIFYF
+373 KLKPNVYF
-379 SSTLKELFKYR
+379 TTTLKELLKYKEKR
-390 QKKKKLK
+390 KKK
-397 DPNNIRILTNSK
+397 
-409 TYLSP
+409 
-414 IQIRE
+414 
-419 LKLEN
+419 
-424 TNQSLFEYKYEINDN
+424 N
-439 KNKLTYLKSRSEIIQ
+439 KNRSNYLKSRSEIIN
-454 YKDSHQIKDSYRQ
+454 YKDCHEIKD
-467 RYSEKD
+467 RYKVQYQEKD

-480 PESGSWIR
+480 PDSGSWIR
-488 FGFQKNTE
+488 FGFQKSTN
-496 INKYKYPIKNQ
+496 INKYKYPIRNQ
-507 EDEVVIQLDK
+507 EDEVIIQLDK
-517 FTQKPVIHLL
+517 FTQKPIIHLL

-533 DLEICQNLHHADF
+533 DLEICKNLNHADF
-546 FYFNKPLISTSINSS
+546 FYFNEPLITHLPNSFQ
-561 TPCLRFDLKFN
+561 PLPRFDLNFD

-579 FSRIFDVRYY
+579 FSRIFDLRYY

-595 RSKINSRLNL
+595 RIKINNRLNIN
-605 KLNSRIQTITYTDIF
+605 LNNQIQNITYTDIF
-620 SIIDSLITLSI
+620 AIIDSLITLST

-657 FRIGFQRLLRKLRSQ
+657 FRIGFQRLVRKLKSQ
-672 TNKIGSSQLS
+672 TNKIGSNQLYN
-682 SFNIVGTTIREF
+682 FNIVGSTIREF

-771 KSGFI
+771 KTGFI

-783 INGKV
+783 VNGKV

-793 PIYLTAE
+793 PIYLTAD
-800 IEDFYKIAPADIA
+800 IEDLYKIAPADIN
-813 TNEKNYLVRNLI
+813 TNEQNYLTRNLI
-825 PVRYKQDFVTVT
+825 PVRYKQDFITVT
-837 PFEVDFIAIST
+837 PSEVDFISIST
-848 IQVVSVAASLI
+848 VQVVSVAASLI

-879 SVPLILPQKPIVG
+879 SVPLILAQKPIVG

-900 IDSGA
+900 NDSGN
-905 TLNAH
+905 TLNAYR
-910 SDGIID
+910 SGIVS
-916 SVTADQII
+916 SVTANQIR
-924 IKHNTGKELKYP
+924 IKYDNKKEGKYSLH
-936 LQKYQ
+936 KYQ

-946 TCINHRPIVW
+946 TCINQRPIVW
-956 KGEQVISGQMLT
+956 KGERVESGQMLT
-968 DGPGINAGELA
+968 DGPGINGSELA

-1006 VYEDIFT
+1006 VYEDVFT
-1013 SIHIERYEVE
+1013 SIHIEKYEIE
-1023 IDQTADISE
+1023 IDQTAEICE
-1032 KTTKTIPNL
+1032 KTTREIPNL
-1041 NLSEIQHL
+1041 EFIETQHL
-1049 NDDGIVSIGTFV
+1049 NDDGIVLVGTFV
-1061 KPGDILVGKVVE
+1061 KPGDILIGKVIQ

-1104 PKGEY
+1104 PQGEY

-1130 IQIFVAQIRKIQV
+1130 IQIFIAQIRKIQV

-1156 ISRILPRQ
+1156 ISRILSRS

-1195 CLLGFAGHKL
+1195 CLLGLAGHKL
-1205 ERRFKILP
+1205 DRRFKILP
-1213 FDEMYGPEVSRILIN
+1213 FDEMYGQEISRILIT
-1228 KKLRQAAIEKD
+1228 KKLRQASIEKD
-1239 EAWVFNP
+1239 EAWLFNP
-1246 YSPGKMVLIDGRTG
+1246 YCPGKMVLIDGRTG

-1265 PITVGSG
+1265 PVTVGNG

-1280 VDDKMHARA
+1280 VDDKIHARA

-1301 GGKAQQG
+1301 GGKAQHG

-1332 LTIKSDDMEGRNE
+1332 LTIKSDDMDGRNE
-1345 TLNAIVKGHSIPTS
+1345 TLNAIVKGQSIPVS

-1376 LDMSTYRIE
+1376 LDISTYRIG
-1385 QFNTSQTYETEV
+1385 QFNVTETYETEV
-1397 NLIEKYDPLSK
+1397 NLVEKYNPYVK
-1408 TFPPTSN
+1408 TFAPTSN
-1415 TNSIAF
+1415 INSIAF

>member
-1 MKQSMNYINALPDF
+1 MKQHMNYITALPDF
-15 IEMQRASF
+15 IEMQRVSF
-23 CWFIA
+23 CWFLA
-28 QGLNEELAMFSRI
+28 QGLNEELAMFSTI

-47 TEYILFG
+47 TEYVLFG
-54 NEYCLVKPI
+54 QEYSLVKPT
-63 YNIIRAKK
+63 YNIVRAKK

-76 AAQLVIPLEI
+76 ATQLVIPLEV
-86 RNKKSNSIKFH
+86 RNKKVNSIRYH
-97 SQFPIITL
+97 NQFPIINL

-120 RVIVSQIIRSPG
+120 RIIVSQIIRSPG
-132 IYFEKNKN
+132 IYFEKSKNK
-140 QKKRKIVKR
+140 KKRKNIKR
-149 KLSTDVNKLKS
+149 TLSSDINKLQS
-160 FIPLGEPFISEHVLS
+160 FVPLSEAFTSEQVLV
-175 FFPTIYNQ
+175 FFDNNTYNQ
-183 SLFQYSFTELKKQE
+183 LFYYSLKHLRKNKKD
-197 TNFNFYFLESFKIYR
+197 FYLYFLKSFKIYR
-212 IISGTQSLNKKSER
+212 RISQTLQKNKKITR
-226 IKIFLHWLS
+226 IKLFLYWLKNKHQQKTKR
-235 IKENIFNQTTTFS
+235 IINQNA
-248 SLATINL
+248 LVYDL
-255 IKNWHTLLRTLIK
+255 IRYWN
-268 YNLLKQLFNSKIQKI
+268 NLLKVLVKYLVISNGDSKIKVGLDMDWYTNNI
-283 ENQWLNKLNQ
+283 INYLNQ
-293 TYLQIPTNKSVL
+293 HLDLTPNSNSNISNLVSQYKKVLNINFLDKLIVYINVQNHCYSPNVWFNFLRTNAAKVSYKIHVLNQAVSEIKLKPTIYFSSSLKEIYKYTKKKSQ
-305 SNTSSFLN
+305 SCS
-313 LINYYEKTIQLKFCN
+313 NYYEIT
-328 KLLLILVGNP
+328 
-338 TSLKQINQFK
+338 
-348 FLNNRIL
+348 
-355 GTTQKIM
+355 
-362 SVTKKSNKQNI
+362 
-373 KPIFYF
+373 Y
-379 SSTLKELFKYR
+379 
-390 QKKKKLK
+390 
-397 DPNNIRILTNSK
+397 IR
-409 TYLSP
+409 
-414 IQIRE
+414 
-419 LKLEN
+419 
-424 TNQSLFEYKYEINDN
+424 
-439 KNKLTYLKSRSEIIQ
+439 SRSDIIQ
-454 YKDSHQIKDSYRQ
+454 YKTDHEVYDQYKKKYN
-467 RYSEKD
+467 EKEP
-473 LYTAILI
+473 YTAILI
-480 PESGSWIR
+480 PEHGSWIR
-488 FGFQKNTE
+488 FSFQKNTK
-496 INKYKYPIKNQ
+496 INQYKYPIKNQ
-507 EDEVVIQLDK
+507 EDEITIQLDK
-517 FTQKPVIHLL
+517 LTQKPVIYLL
-527 KEMGLT
+527 KEIGLT
-533 DLEICQNLHHADF
+533 DSEICQNLHHSDF
-546 FYFNKPLISTSINSS
+546 FYFNNPLITNSIDDKN
-561 TPCLRFDLKFN
+561 PLLRFDLSSDF
-572 DYKNISE
+572 YKDISE

-595 RSKINSRLNL
+595 RFKLNNRLNL
-605 KLNSRIQTITYTDIF
+605 KLSRRIETITYDDIF
-620 SIIDSLITLSI
+620 AIVDSLITFSI
-631 SKTTGD
+631 SKNIID

-672 TNKIGSSQLS
+672 TNKTGSSQLS
-682 SFNIVGTTIREF
+682 SFNIVGSTIREF

-709 LSSLTHRRR
+709 LSALTHRRR

-771 KSGFI
+771 KSGFL

-788 IKTGN
+788 IKNGN
-793 PIYLTAE
+793 PIYLTADV
-800 IEDFYKIAPADIA
+800 EDFYKIAPADIS
-813 TNEKNYLVRNLI
+813 TNEKNYLTKNLI
-825 PVRYKQDFVTVT
+825 PVRYKQDFITVT
-837 PFEVDFIAIST
+837 PFDVDFIAISP

-900 IDSGA
+900 IDSGM
-905 TLNAH
+905 TI
-910 SDGIID
+910 SSQKDGIVS
-916 SVTADQII
+916 SVSADLII
-924 IKHNTGKELKYP
+924 MKDNSGKEIKYP

-956 KGEQVISGQMLT
+956 KGEYVKSGQILT

-1006 VYEDIFT
+1006 VYEDVFT
-1013 SIHIERYEVE
+1013 SIHIERYEIE
-1023 IDQTADISE
+1023 IDQTAEICE
-1032 KTTKTIPNL
+1032 KTTKNIPNI
-1041 NLSEIQHL
+1041 NFSEVQHL
-1049 NDDGIVSIGTFV
+1049 NNDGIVSIGTFV
-1061 KPGDILVGKVVE
+1061 KPGDILIGKVIA

-1104 PKGEY
+1104 PEGEY

-1130 IQIFVAQIRKIQV
+1130 IQIFIAQIRKIQV

-1172 TPIDIILNPL
+1172 TPVDIILNPL

-1195 CLLGFAGHKL
+1195 CLLGLAGHKL
-1205 ERRFKILP
+1205 NRRFKILP
-1213 FDEMYGPEVSRILIN
+1213 FDEMYGQEVSRILIN
-1228 KKLRQAAIEKD
+1228 KKLREASIENN
-1239 EAWVFNP
+1239 EAWLFNP
-1246 YSPGKMVLIDGRTG
+1246 YSPGKVVLVDGRIG
-1260 KEFEN
+1260 KEFDN
-1265 PITVGSG
+1265 PITVGNA

-1301 GGKAQQG
+1301 GGKAQHG

-1345 TLNAIVKGHSIPTS
+1345 TLNAIVKGQPIPTS

-1385 QFNTSQTYETEV
+1385 KFSSTQTYEVEV

-1415 TNSIAF
+1415 INNISF